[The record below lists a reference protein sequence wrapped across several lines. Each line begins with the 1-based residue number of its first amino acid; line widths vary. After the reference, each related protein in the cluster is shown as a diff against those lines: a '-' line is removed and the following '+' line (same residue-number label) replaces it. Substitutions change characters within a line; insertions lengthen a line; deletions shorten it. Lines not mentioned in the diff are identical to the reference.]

1 MRISAIATAAGALMM
16 EAVSRCPAGSG
27 MMPSSK
33 VANSAN
39 TVPAMVA
46 MPPVITMNSSE
57 RLMRSM

>member
-1 MRISAIATAAGALMM
+1 M
-16 EAVSRCPAGSG
+16 EAVSKCPAGSG

-33 VANSAN
+33 VANRAN

-46 MPPVITMNSSE
+46 MPAVITMNSSE